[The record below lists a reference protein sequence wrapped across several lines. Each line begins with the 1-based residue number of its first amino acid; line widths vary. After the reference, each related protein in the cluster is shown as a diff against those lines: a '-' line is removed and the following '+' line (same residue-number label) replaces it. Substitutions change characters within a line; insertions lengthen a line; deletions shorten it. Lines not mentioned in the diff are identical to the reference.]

1 MRICA
6 ALLLA
11 AIPVTVFVEADAFVP
26 PSSSYYGNAPSAK
39 RFGNGKRAT
48 IPLTAAASASA
59 GRREQQQRQRQ
70 QQQQRRR
77 RMMES
82 WSSTAL
88 EMSGGDETAAAVS
101 TEGTATI
108 PDEIFN
114 LVKSIVGAGVL
125 SLPAGIA
132 AFGNAPSALI
142 PATILTIAIGAI
154 SAYTFMLIARV
165 CKMTGATSYADAWDR
180 TRGTKTSWV
189 VALSSA
195 LDCFMG
201 NLSYSMILADSIRDL
216 LSTFSIVT
224 TRTRSLVGV
233 TTLVLLPL
241 CLVKNLSTLAP
252 FSLLGIIGM
261 AYTSFAIG
269 IRYFGGAYAA
279 GGKFLPDIGTAL
291 QPSFGTTGASGVVS
305 GNSLI
310 LVCMLSTAYIAHFNA
325 PRFLRELK
333 DNTMS
338 RFGKV
343 TGVSFGISTAIY
355 AAVSAMAFL
364 TFGANCDGLILNNY
378 STRDLLISA
387 SRFAVAVSLIFSY
400 PLLFV
405 GTRDGTLDLMKIPEE
420 KRTASLLNQT
430 TFALLSITTALA
442 WKLTDLSFIASIS
455 GAVFGTAL
463 IFVYPTLMFRGAIK
477 NLGDKATDGQKR
489 EGKFAMIVNLLGIA
503 IAAIGTKMSLAG
515 VGAH

>member
-1 MRICA
+1 MRVNA
-6 ALLLA
+6 TLLLA
-11 AIPVTVFVEADAFVP
+11 AIPMAAFVEADAFVS
-26 PSSSYYGNAPSAK
+26 PSSHGNALAPSSK
-39 RFGNGKRAT
+39 RGHVKM
-48 IPLTAAASASA
+48 PLTAASNS
-59 GRREQQQRQRQ
+59 QQRTAP
-70 QQQQRRR
+70 
-77 RMMES
+77 
-82 WSSTAL
+82 WSSSAL
-88 EMSGGDETAAAVS
+88 EMSGGGGSGEAVS

-108 PDEIFN
+108 PDEVFN

-142 PATILTIAIGAI
+142 PATILTTAIGAI

-165 CKMTGATSYADAWDR
+165 CKMTGATSYADCWDK
-180 TRGTKTSWV
+180 TRGTKTSWII
-189 VALSSA
+189 ALSSA

-216 LSTFSIVT
+216 LSTFSIAT
-224 TRTRSLVGV
+224 SRTHSLIGV
-233 TTLVLLPL
+233 TTLILLPL
-241 CLVKNLSTLAP
+241 CLVKNLATLAP

-279 GGKFLPDIGTAL
+279 GGRFLPDIGAAL
-291 QPSFGTTGASGVVS
+291 QPSFGTTGAAGVMS
-305 GNSLI
+305 PNSLI

-325 PRFLRELK
+325 PRFFRELK

-343 TGVSFGISTAIY
+343 TGISFGISTAIY
-355 AAVSAMAFL
+355 AVVSAMAFL

-378 STRDLLISA
+378 STKDLLISA
-387 SRFAVAVSLIFSY
+387 SRFAVAISLIFSY

-405 GTRDGTLDLMKIPEE
+405 GTRDGTLDLLKIPED
-420 KRTASLLNQT
+420 KRTASLLNKT
-430 TFALLSITTALA
+430 TFALLGLTTAFA

-463 IFVYPTLMFRGAIK
+463 IFVFPSLMFRGAIK
-477 NLGDKATDGQKR
+477 NLGDKATARQKL
-489 EGKFAMIVNLLGIA
+489 EGKFAMIVNIIGIV
-503 IAAIGTKMSLAG
+503 IAAIGTKMSLQ
-515 VGAH
+515 

>member
-233 TTLVLLPL
+233 MTLVLLPL

>member
-1 MRICA
+1 MRVNATLI
-6 ALLLA
+6 LA
-11 AIPVTVFVEADAFVP
+11 AIAALQHTVEADAFVSP
-26 PSSSYYGNAPSAK
+26 TATRSTTTKHQQKKPMAKMSIKATATIKRPSSSWSA
-39 RFGNGKRAT
+39 
-48 IPLTAAASASA
+48 
-59 GRREQQQRQRQ
+59 
-70 QQQQRRR
+70 
-77 RMMES
+77 
-82 WSSTAL
+82 TAL
-88 EMSGGDETAAAVS
+88 GMSGGESGEAAIS

-108 PDEIFN
+108 PDEVFN

-142 PATILTIAIGAI
+142 PATFLTIAIGGI

-165 CKMTGATSYADAWDR
+165 CKMTGATSYADAWDK

-189 VALSSA
+189 IALSSA

-216 LSTFSIVT
+216 LSTFSITT
-224 TRTRSLVGV
+224 TRTRSLIGV
-233 TTLVLLPL
+233 TTLILLPL
-241 CLVKNLSTLAP
+241 CLVKNLATLAP

-279 GGKFLPDIGTAL
+279 GGRFLPDIAEAL
-291 QPSFGTTGASGVVS
+291 QPSFGSTGASGVMS
-305 GNSLI
+305 ANSLI

-325 PRFLRELK
+325 PRFFRELK

-343 TGVSFGISTAIY
+343 TSISFGISTAIY

-378 STRDLLISA
+378 STKDLLISA
-387 SRFAVAVSLIFSY
+387 SRFAVAISLIFSY

-405 GTRDGTLDLMKIPEE
+405 GTRDGTLDLLKIPEE
-420 KRTASLLNQT
+420 KRSASLLNQT
-430 TFALLSITTALA
+430 TFALLGITTALA
-442 WKLTDLSFIASIS
+442 WKLTDLTFIASIS

-463 IFVYPTLMFRGAIK
+463 IFVYPSLMFRGAIK
-477 NLGDKATDGQKR
+477 NLGDKATDRQKQ
-489 EGKFAMIVNLLGIA
+489 ESKFAMLVNLIGIVV
-503 IAAIGTKMSLAG
+503 AAIGTKMSLQ
-515 VGAH
+515 

>member
-1 MRICA
+1 MKFYA
-6 ALLLA
+6 TLLLA
-11 AIPVTVFVEADAFVP
+11 AIHTAAFVEADAFISASPAAVP
-26 PSSSYYGNAPSAK
+26 SRGQGYAKVPLTKASSSHQRGVAATSA
-39 RFGNGKRAT
+39 
-48 IPLTAAASASA
+48 
-59 GRREQQQRQRQ
+59 
-70 QQQQRRR
+70 
-77 RMMES
+77 
-82 WSSTAL
+82 AL
-88 EMSGGDETAAAVS
+88 QMSGGGGGDAVS

-108 PDEIFN
+108 PDEVFN

-142 PATILTIAIGAI
+142 PATFLTLFTGGI

-165 CKMTGATSYADAWDR
+165 CKMTGATSYADAWDK
-180 TRGTKTSWV
+180 TRGTKTAWI

-224 TRTRSLVGV
+224 TRTRSLIGV
-233 TTLVLLPL
+233 TTLILLPL
-241 CLVKNLSTLAP
+241 CMVKNLATLAP
-252 FSLLGIIGM
+252 FSLLGITGM

-269 IRYFGGAYAA
+269 MRYFGGAYAE
-279 GGKFLPDIGTAL
+279 GGRFAADVAANL
-291 QPSFGTTGASGVVS
+291 QPSFGTVGASGVMS
-305 GNSLI
+305 PNSLI

-325 PRFLRELK
+325 PRFFRELK

-343 TGVSFGISTAIY
+343 TGISFGISTAIY

-378 STRDLLISA
+378 STKDILISA
-387 SRFAVAVSLIFSY
+387 SRFAVAISLIFSY

-405 GTRDGTLDLMKIPEE
+405 GTRDGTLDLLKIPEE

-430 TFALLSITTALA
+430 TYALLAITTAMA
-442 WKLTDLSFIASIS
+442 WKLTDLSFVSSIS

-463 IFVYPTLMFRGAIK
+463 IFVFPSLMFRAAVK
-477 NLGDKATDGQKR
+477 NLGDKATDSQKK

-503 IAAIGTKMSLAG
+503 IAAIGTKMSLA
-515 VGAH
+515 